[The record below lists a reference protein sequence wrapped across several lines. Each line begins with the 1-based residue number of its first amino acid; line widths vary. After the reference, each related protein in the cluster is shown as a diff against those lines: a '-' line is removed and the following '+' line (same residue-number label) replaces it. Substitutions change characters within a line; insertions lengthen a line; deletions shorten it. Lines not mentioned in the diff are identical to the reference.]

1 MAGAGEA
8 RAAPR
13 PYGATD
19 EASAGTDEAHRPSRG
34 VLGVDRRADDRRGQ
48 DVDVAT

>member
-1 MAGAGEA
+1 VANTA
-8 RAAPR
+8 RACSR
-13 PYGATD
+13 
-19 EASAGTDEAHRPSRG
+19 ASARVPPCRSAIL